1 MNSSK
6 KSGEIKLFTFPITNQ
21 TIRIV
26 IGKNGKP
33 VWVGMDVCE
42 VLGLDNVSQA
52 LSRLDDDEKA
62 DIIIT
67 DTSSNGVSQR
77 RNVSAVTESG
87 LYALIFTSRKPVA
100 RAFRKWTTSEVLPAI
115 RETGKYD
122 GGFLGQQ
129 AKPEPVVAHD
139 NSFIQIDPLVVERI
153 KKEEDLVKYTNSII
167 SIRMAALLG
176 KKSPER
182 LMDDA
187 VTMAARALNDPSMI
201 DVFRGLIPYED
212 RKDFRLS
219 ATEIADAVGDGW
231 QNYHINNLIANHPD
245 LGWQVKING
254 VWRITEA
261 GQKYGVIGLRRGNSL
276 NTEKW
281 AKEYDTQ
288 LWTTEA
294 LDIIARVCNSTSPAR
309 YTHYKAQ

>member
-129 AKPEPVVAHD
+129 AKPEPKGI
-139 NSFIQIDPLVVERI
+139 SKRYIL
-153 KKEEDLVKYTNSII
+153 TN
-167 SIRMAALLG
+167 G
-176 KKSPER
+176 G
-182 LMDDA
+182 
-187 VTMAARALNDPSMI
+187 
-201 DVFRGLIPYED
+201 RGLFIH
-212 RKDFRLS
+212 L
-219 ATEIADAVGDGW
+219 
-231 QNYHINNLIANHPD
+231 
-245 LGWQVKING
+245 
-254 VWRITEA
+254 
-261 GQKYGVIGLRRGNSL
+261 
-276 NTEKW
+276 EKQC
-281 AKEYDTQ
+281 Y
-288 LWTTEA
+288 L
-294 LDIIARVCNSTSPAR
+294 
-309 YTHYKAQ
+309 H